1 MLIIVYFERW
11 LKDGFVD
18 VFFEEF
24 VDVLEK
30 RFVNRFVVWVVDDF
44 VVRNFDV

>member
-1 MLIIVYFERW
+1 MLIIVDFERW

-18 VFFEEF
+18 VFFEGF

-30 RFVNRFVVWVVDDF
+30 GFVNRFVVWVVDDL
-44 VVRNFDV
+44 VVRNF

>member
-1 MLIIVYFERW
+1 MLIIVDFERR
-11 LKDGFVD
+11 LKDGFVG
-18 VFFEEF
+18 VFFEGL

-44 VVRNFDV
+44 VVRNY